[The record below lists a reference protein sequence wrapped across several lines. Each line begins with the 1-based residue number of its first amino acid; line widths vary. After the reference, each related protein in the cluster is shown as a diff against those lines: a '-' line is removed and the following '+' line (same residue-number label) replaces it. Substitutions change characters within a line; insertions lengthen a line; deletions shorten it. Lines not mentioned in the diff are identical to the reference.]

1 MEEENIN
8 WDALVNYI
16 SGQSS
21 LEEEEMIREWIAM
34 DSKHEE
40 FVVFLKRLWESSA
53 EEKRSW
59 DVDSAWS
66 RFNKEY
72 DLTMGQETSVTE
84 SHGRKKD
91 MTFRLIKGSKK
102 RNWISWAAVAASIAI
117 IFVAVFSLDLPIG
130 EEQVASTETTPA
142 YREVVTKNGQR
153 TYLNLSD
160 GSSVILNAGSKLTL
174 PQTFPDTGP
183 RELNLSGEAWFEV
196 EHDPERPF
204 IVYSDDAMTTV
215 LGTKFQ
221 VRSYPDDE
229 HVEVVVSEGKVALQD
244 RKKSDDLGATITRNQ
259 VGTYFGDG
267 STSVSRVQDL
277 SPFLGWKDGNLV
289 FEQKPQS
296 QVFRRLERWYDIN
309 IQTVPTQPELLK
321 RELTASFTETQ
332 PLDEVLETIA
342 LTMNIDYHKAEGDSA
357 YLFNDN

>member
-1 MEEENIN
+1 MNEENIN

-53 EEKRSW
+53 EEKKSW
-59 DVDSAWS
+59 DVDAAWT

-72 DLTMGQETSVTE
+72 DLSSDDELLATE
-84 SHGRKKD
+84 ANHDKKD
-91 MTFRLIKGSKK
+91 RGLRLIKDSRQ
-102 RNWISWAAVAASIAI
+102 RNWISWAAVAASVAI
-117 IFVAVFSLDLPIG
+117 IFVAVFSLDLPSAN
-130 EEQVASTETTPA
+130 EQVATTETRPA
-142 YREVVTKNGQR
+142 YREVVTKKGQR

-174 PQTFPDTGP
+174 PQTFPETGP
-183 RELNLSGEAWFEV
+183 RELTLSGEAWFEV

-221 VRSYPDDE
+221 VRSYPEDD
-229 HVEVVVSEGKVALQD
+229 HVEVVVEEGKVALQD
-244 RKKSDDLGATITRNQ
+244 REKPDDTRATITINQ
-259 VGTYFGDG
+259 VGTYLGDG

-277 SPFLGWKDGNLV
+277 SPFLGWKDGKLV
-289 FEQKPQS
+289 FNQKPLS
-296 QVFRRLERWYDIN
+296 EVFKRLERWYDIN
-309 IQTVPTQPELLK
+309 IQTVPTQPELLQ

-332 PLDEVLETIA
+332 PLEEVLETIA
-342 LTMNIDYHKAEGDSA
+342 LTMNIDYHKADGDSA
-357 YLFNDN
+357 YLFNEN

>member
-1 MEEENIN
+1 MNEENIN

-34 DSKHEE
+34 DSRHEE
-40 FVVFLKRLWESSA
+40 FVIFLKRLWESSA
-53 EEKRSW
+53 EEKKSW
-59 DVDSAWS
+59 DVDAAWA

-72 DLTMGQETSVTE
+72 DLSIDDKPLAAKDKIKRQKRTLRSIRGS
-84 SHGRKKD
+84 RK
-91 MTFRLIKGSKK
+91 RP
-102 RNWISWAAVAASIAI
+102 WVSWAAVAASVTI
-117 IFVAVFSLDLPIG
+117 IIVALFSLDLPIAN
-130 EEQVASTETTPA
+130 EQITSTESSPI
-142 YREVVTKNGQR
+142 YREVITKNGQR

-174 PQTFPDTGP
+174 PETFADTGP
-183 RELNLSGEAWFEV
+183 RKLTLSGEAWFEV

-204 IVYSDDAMTTV
+204 IVYSDEAATTV

-221 VRSYPDDE
+221 VRSYPEDD
-229 HVEVVVSEGKVALQD
+229 HVEVVVSEGKVTLQD
-244 RKKSDDLGATITRNQ
+244 RERLGAAGATITRNQ
-259 VGTYFGDG
+259 VGTFFGDG

-289 FEQKPQS
+289 FDQKPLS

-309 IQTVPTQPELLK
+309 IQTVPTQPELLQ

-332 PLDEVLETIA
+332 PLEEVLETIA
-342 LTMNIDYHKAEGDSA
+342 LTMNIDYHKADGDSA
-357 YLFNDN
+357 YLFNEN